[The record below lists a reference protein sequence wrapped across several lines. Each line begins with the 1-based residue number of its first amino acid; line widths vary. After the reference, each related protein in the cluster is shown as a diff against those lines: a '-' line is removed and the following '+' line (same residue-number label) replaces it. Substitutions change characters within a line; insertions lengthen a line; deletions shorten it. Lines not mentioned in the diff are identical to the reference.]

1 VFVMWVGRRVRSI
14 STVESMCGYGSSG
27 RYPSDLTDAQW
38 EIIEPMLPLPKWM
51 GRPENHPR
59 RAVID
64 AILYERD
71 PGVSE
76 HIIRWAAINGM
87 LSGLTRG
94 GPAIRQTRRTF
105 DTLDSH

>member
-1 VFVMWVGRRVRSI
+1 MDRAR
-14 STVESMCGYGSSG
+14 

-87 LSGLTRG
+87 LSGLTRR
-94 GPAIRQTRRTF
+94 GPAIRQIRRTF